1 MGIGDFFER
10 RQTPKKVKAEEVL
23 PDNVKVVNIIN
34 ELKIIV
40 GDEVDEEN
48 GGTKKAAVLI
58 VDAGEEGT
66 VFINGNGSR
75 IRQAILHAAMKD
87 DGFKAVIMSVAQEV
101 AEADIL
107 SDDDAPKELK
117 EMIKAKNNKPKSGKT
132 SINKRTIDDMTED
145 DVDRIVS
152 GILKRKDTRDE

>member
-10 RQTPKKVKAEEVL
+10 KQTPKKVEAVQ
-23 PDNVKVVNIIN
+23 PDNVKIANIIN
-34 ELKIIV
+34 ELKVIV
-40 GDEVDEEN
+40 GDERDEDDERVS
-48 GGTKKAAVLI
+48 KKAAVLI

-101 AEADIL
+101 AEVDIM

-117 EMIKAKNNKPKSGKT
+117 EMIQAKNNATKSGKR
-132 SINKRTIDDMTED
+132 SVDKKTIDEMTED
-145 DVDRIVS
+145 DVDKIVN
-152 GILKRKDTRDE
+152 GILKRKDTKDE

>member
-10 RQTPKKVKAEEVL
+10 RQTPKKVEAEEVL
-23 PDNVKVVNIIN
+23 PDNVKVANIIN
-34 ELKIIV
+34 ELKVIV
-40 GDEVDEEN
+40 GDEVDEED

-87 DGFKAVIMSVAQEV
+87 EGFKAVIMSVAQEV
-101 AEADIL
+101 AEADIM
-107 SDDDAPKELK
+107 SDDEAPKELK
-117 EMIKAKNNKPKSGKT
+117 EMIQAKNNATKSGKR
-132 SINKRTIDDMTED
+132 SVDKKTIDEMTED
-145 DVDRIVS
+145 DVDRIVN
-152 GILKRKDTRDE
+152 GILKRKDTKDE

>member
-10 RQTPKKVKAEEVL
+10 KYTPKKVEEVQ
-23 PDNVKVVNIIN
+23 PDNVKIANIIN
-34 ELKIIV
+34 ELKVIV
-40 GDEVDEEN
+40 GEEKDEDDE
-48 GGTKKAAVLI
+48 GVRKAAVLI

-101 AEADIL
+101 AEVDIMN
-107 SDDDAPKELK
+107 DDDAPKELK
-117 EMIKAKNNKPKSGKT
+117 EMIQAKNNATKSGKR
-132 SINKRTIDDMTED
+132 SVDKKTIDEMTED
-145 DVDRIVS
+145 DVDRIVN
-152 GILKRKDTRDE
+152 GILKRKDTKDK

>member
-10 RQTPKKVKAEEVL
+10 RQTPKKVEAEEVL
-23 PDNVKVVNIIN
+23 PDNVKVANIIN
-34 ELKIIV
+34 ELKVIV
-40 GDEVDEEN
+40 GDEVDEED

-87 DGFKAVIMSVAQEV
+87 EGFKAVIMSVAQEV
-101 AEADIL
+101 AEADIM
-107 SDDDAPKELK
+107 SDDKAPKELK
-117 EMIKAKNNKPKSGKT
+117 EMIQAKNNATKSGKR
-132 SINKRTIDDMTED
+132 SVDKKTIDEMTED
-145 DVDRIVS
+145 DVDRIVN
-152 GILKRKDTRDE
+152 GILKRKDTKDE